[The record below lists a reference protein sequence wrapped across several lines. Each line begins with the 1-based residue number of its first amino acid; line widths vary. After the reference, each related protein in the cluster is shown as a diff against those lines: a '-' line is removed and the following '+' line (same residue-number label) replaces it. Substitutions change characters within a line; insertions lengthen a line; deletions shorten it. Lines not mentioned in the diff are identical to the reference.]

1 MQIVSLFEERKQKIT
16 FENEMRQELREFAEN
31 RLSIRFE
38 KGMNKFCHQ
47 VFLSRTKYQTWQL
60 ELIQRFTTF
69 IISHSSCSTD
79 AYCNKAFSAE
89 TSSPAVLK
97 DDEKTKLKPSSE
109 FLSSLDANSRQFIDK
124 IMAEVE
130 IMEWMM
136 PHPPSILLDKQWEKL
151 MTIEKTEDR
160 VAYLRAYAKNV
171 FRDEVREAK
180 RKAIAKSRNASFDF
194 QRAKF
199 DAGGIGYGPAMH
211 ELITCNL
218 ERNARR
224 IKHIEGAA
232 MWRTLRLSEKPR
244 IILDCQFIAKKFDD
258 FSSRLATQLEYI
270 IQENFR
276 RREPF
281 DLSIVNYDENNPNC
295 KAVTKILKTQYAH
308 QTILPLFTD
317 EDVIDLYNK
326 DDIIYVAK
334 WSQQV
339 IRTPLNDKV
348 YVICL
353 GRDNRLPLGAARKRG
368 CRTAR
373 IPFNEHFKLY
383 NFHFLPFTSVVRV
396 LHEAYQTGGDW
407 HIAILNGI
415 ARRYFI
421 PQEDNISRTMSTQA
435 RLKNEELTNQISQMI
450 TDALQSNNENQ

>member
-1 MQIVSLFEERKQKIT
+1 MVPRDSSFMAFTVSYL
-16 FENEMRQELREFAEN
+16 
-31 RLSIRFE
+31 
-38 KGMNKFCHQ
+38 
-47 VFLSRTKYQTWQL
+47 
-60 ELIQRFTTF
+60 
-69 IISHSSCSTD
+69 SCSTNV
-79 AYCNKAFSAE
+79 YCNRAFSTE
-89 TSSPAVLK
+89 IPNSDILEGG
-97 DDEKTKLKPSSE
+97 EKPKLKPSSE
-109 FLSSLDANSRQFIDK
+109 FLSSLDANSRQLAEK

-136 PHPPSILLDKQWEKL
+136 PHPPAVLEDKQWEKL
-151 MTIEKTEDR
+151 MTIKRTEER
-160 VAYLRAYAKNV
+160 VAYLRAYAKHI
-171 FRDEVREAK
+171 FRDKMRAAK
-180 RKAIAKSRNASFDF
+180 RKAITESRNALLNFE
-194 QRAKF
+194 RAKF
-199 DAGGIGYGPAMH
+199 DAGAMGYGPTMY
-211 ELITCNL
+211 ELITCNP

-224 IKHIEGAA
+224 IKHIEGSAI
-232 MWRTLRLSEKPR
+232 WRTLRLNEKPR
-244 IILDCQFIAKKFDD
+244 IVVDCQFLDKNFND

-270 IQENFR
+270 IQENLR

-295 KAVTKILKTQYAH
+295 KAVTKVLETQYAH
-308 QTILPLFTD
+308 QTIIPQYTD
-317 EDVIDLYNK
+317 KDVIDLFDK
-326 DDIIYVAK
+326 EDVIYIAK
-334 WSQQV
+334 WSNEV
-339 IRTPLNDKV
+339 IRTPLDDKV

-407 HIAILNGI
+407 RLAILNGI

-435 RLKNEELTNQISQMI
+435 RLKNDELTHEISQMVV
-450 TDALQSNNENQ
+450 DALLVEDEKS

>member
-1 MQIVSLFEERKQKIT
+1 MKSQILHLGF
-16 FENEMRQELREFAEN
+16 
-31 RLSIRFE
+31 
-38 KGMNKFCHQ
+38 
-47 VFLSRTKYQTWQL
+47 
-60 ELIQRFTTF
+60 IQRFATF
-69 IISHSSCSTD
+69 IISRPSCST
-79 AYCNKAFSAE
+79 YVRSSRTFSTE
-89 TSSPAVLK
+89 TAGNDVLK
-97 DDEKTKLKPSSE
+97 DEGKAKLRPSPE
-109 FLSSLDANSRQFIDK
+109 FLSSLDSNSRQFLDEIV
-124 IMAEVE
+124 AEVE

-136 PHPPSILLDKQWEKL
+136 PHPPSILRDKQWQKL
-151 MTIEKTEDR
+151 MTIKKTEDR
-160 VAYLRAYAKNV
+160 VAYLRAYAKHV
-171 FRDEVREAK
+171 FRDEMREAK
-180 RKAIAKSRNASFDF
+180 KKAILKSRSTLLDF

-199 DAGGIGYGPAMH
+199 DAGAMGYGPLMY
-211 ELITCNL
+211 ELVTSNL

-224 IKHIEGAA
+224 IKHVEGAA
-232 MWRTLRLSEKPR
+232 MWRTLRLNEKPR
-244 IILDCQFIAKKFDD
+244 IVLDCQFIAKKFDD

-270 IQENFR
+270 IQENLR

-295 KAVTKILKTQYAH
+295 EAVTKFLKTQYSH
-308 QTILPLFTD
+308 QTIMPLYTN
-317 EDVIDLYNK
+317 EDVIGLYNK
-326 DDIIYVAK
+326 ENIIYVAK

-339 IRTPLNDKV
+339 IQAPLNDEV

-407 HIAILNGI
+407 HKAILNGI
-415 ARRYFI
+415 SRRYFI

-435 RLKNEELTNQISQMI
+435 RLKNEELTDQISQMI
-450 TDALQSNNENQ
+450 IDALQADNDNK

>member
-1 MQIVSLFEERKQKIT
+1 MNQFLFRNGQIPFAWSGKSSLGF
-16 FENEMRQELREFAEN
+16 
-31 RLSIRFE
+31 
-38 KGMNKFCHQ
+38 
-47 VFLSRTKYQTWQL
+47 
-60 ELIQRFTTF
+60 IQRFATF
-69 IISHSSCSTD
+69 VISRPSCST
-79 AYCNKAFSAE
+79 YVCSSRRFSTAGND
-89 TSSPAVLK
+89 VLK
-97 DDEKTKLKPSSE
+97 DEGKAKLRPSPE
-109 FLSSLDANSRQFIDK
+109 FLSSLDSNSRQFLDEIV
-124 IMAEVE
+124 AEVE

-136 PHPPSILLDKQWEKL
+136 PHPPSILRDKQWQKL
-151 MTIEKTEDR
+151 MTIKKTEDR
-160 VAYLRAYAKNV
+160 VAYLRAYAKHI
-171 FRDEVREAK
+171 FRDEMREAK
-180 RKAIAKSRNASFDF
+180 KKAILKSRGALLDF

-199 DAGGIGYGPAMH
+199 DAGAMGYGPMMY
-211 ELITCNL
+211 ELVTSNL

-224 IKHIEGAA
+224 IKHVEGAA
-232 MWRTLRLSEKPR
+232 MWRTLRLNEKPR
-244 IILDCQFIAKKFDD
+244 IVLDCQFIAKKFDD

-270 IQENFR
+270 IQENLR

-295 KAVTKILKTQYAH
+295 EAVTKFLKTQYSH
-308 QTILPLFTD
+308 QTIMPLYTN
-317 EDVIDLYNK
+317 EDVIGLYNK
-326 DDIIYVAK
+326 ENIIYVAK

-339 IRTPLNDKV
+339 IQAPLNDEV

-407 HIAILNGI
+407 HKAILNGI
-415 ARRYFI
+415 SRRYFI

-435 RLKNEELTNQISQMI
+435 RLKNEELTGQISQMI
-450 TDALQSNNENQ
+450 IDALQADNDSK

>member
-1 MQIVSLFEERKQKIT
+1 MNRFC
-16 FENEMRQELREFAEN
+16 RQVLV
-31 RLSIRFE
+31 L
-38 KGMNKFCHQ
+38 
-47 VFLSRTKYQTWQL
+47 RTKYQTLQL
-60 ELIQRFTTF
+60 ELIRCFAMF
-69 IISHSSCSTD
+69 VISRPSCST
-79 AYCNKAFSAE
+79 YVCCNRAFSIE
-89 TSSPAVLK
+89 TAAIDMLEDGEKSKLRPSP
-97 DDEKTKLKPSSE
+97 E
-109 FLSSLDANSRQFIDK
+109 FLSSLDSNSRQLVDK

-136 PHPPSILLDKQWEKL
+136 PHPPSLLRDKQWQKL

-160 VAYLRAYAKNV
+160 VAYLRAYAKHV
-171 FRDEVREAK
+171 FRDEMREAK
-180 RKAIAKSRNASFDF
+180 KKAIVDSRNALLNF

-199 DAGGIGYGPAMH
+199 SADGMGYGPAMY
-211 ELITCNL
+211 ELITSNL

-232 MWRTLRLSEKPR
+232 MWRTLRLNEKPR
-244 IILDCQFIAKKFDD
+244 IVVDCQFIAKKFDD

-270 IQENFR
+270 IQENLR

-295 KAVTKILKTQYAH
+295 EAVTKFLKTQYAH
-308 QTILPLFTD
+308 QTVMPLYTD
-317 EDVIDLYNK
+317 EDVADLYNK
-326 DDIIYVAK
+326 EDIIYIAK

-339 IRTPLNDKV
+339 IRTPLNDEV

-407 HIAILNGI
+407 HAAILGGI
-415 ARRYFI
+415 SRRYFI
-421 PQEDNISRTMSTQA
+421 PQEQNISRTMSAQA
-435 RLKNEELTNQISQMI
+435 RLKNEELTNQISQMV
-450 TDALQSNNENQ
+450 TDALQTESDNK

>member
-1 MQIVSLFEERKQKIT
+1 MGILGWRGLLASLHMMLIC
-16 FENEMRQELREFAEN
+16 
-31 RLSIRFE
+31 LS
-38 KGMNKFCHQ
+38 
-47 VFLSRTKYQTWQL
+47 
-60 ELIQRFTTF
+60 FTTLV
-69 IISHSSCSTD
+69 ISRPSCSTD
-79 AYCNKAFSAE
+79 VCCKRAFSVE
-89 TSSPAVLK
+89 TATPDVLE
-97 DDEKTKLKPSSE
+97 DEKKTKLRPSPE
-109 FLSSLDANSRQFIDK
+109 FLSSLDTKSRQLVNK

-151 MTIEKTEDR
+151 MTIEKTENR
-160 VAYLRAYAKNV
+160 VAYLRAYAKHV
-171 FRDEVREAK
+171 FRDELRKAK
-180 RKAIAKSRNASFDF
+180 RKAITETRNALLNF

-199 DAGGIGYGPAMH
+199 NTGAMSYGPAMH
-211 ELITCNL
+211 ELITSNL

-232 MWRTLRLSEKPR
+232 MWKTLRLNEKPR
-244 IILDCQFIAKKFDD
+244 IVVDCQFIAEKFDD

-270 IQENFR
+270 IQENLR

-308 QTILPLFTD
+308 QTIMPLFTD
-317 EDVIDLYNK
+317 KDVVDLYNK
-326 DDIIYVAK
+326 EDIIYVAK
-334 WSQQV
+334 WSQHV

-383 NFHFLPFTSVVRV
+383 NFHFLPFTSVIRV
-396 LHEAYQTGGDW
+396 LHEVYQTGGDW
-407 HIAILNGI
+407 HVAILNGI
-415 ARRYFI
+415 SRRYFI

-435 RLKNEELTNQISQMI
+435 RLKNEELTNEISQMV
-450 TDALQSNNENQ
+450 TDALQSDNENQ